1 MTKFEGENAT
11 LVWAIF
17 IFATIITQ
25 VTFFNMLIA
34 IMGAAYEETL
44 ANTHVALKEQVALLS
59 DWAWTLK
66 LYQKIA
72 NTSGNIN
79 FMFAISP
86 ADEEEMTM
94 EEKLEELKEEV
105 QENRN
110 TTKEEQEKL
119 TDKLSVKIIEMQ
131 M

>member
-1 MTKFEGENAT
+1 MSRFEGENAT
-11 LVWAIF
+11 LVWALF
-17 IFATIITQ
+17 ILATIITQ

-86 ADEEEMTM
+86 AEEGEMTVD
-94 EEKLEELKEEV
+94 EQLEELKGEV
-105 QENRN
+105 EENRN
-110 TTKEEQEKL
+110 TTREEQEKL